1 MASKSSIGYN
11 SMDVLLQRKRQCT
24 EKILEIKR
32 AKKLTWEGIAEAV
45 GRSPVWV
52 TACCL
57 GEASMDEPA
66 AQKLVEYLGETNCE
80 IKQIIMQPGIKA
92 QVPVGVLVQDPCI
105 YRLQEVTLVYGNTI
119 KELIQEKFGDGIMSA
134 IDFKMEVEKEED
146 PAGDRVRIVMSGKYL
161 PYKRW

>member
-1 MASKSSIGYN
+1 MDEESAEKLANFLGADATIKQDLMEPPIKGQVAR
-11 SMDVLLQRKRQCT
+11 DVL
-24 EKILEIKR
+24 I
-32 AKKLTWEGIAEAV
+32 
-45 GRSPVWV
+45 
-52 TACCL
+52 
-57 GEASMDEPA
+57 
-66 AQKLVEYLGETNCE
+66 
-80 IKQIIMQPGIKA
+80 
-92 QVPVGVLVQDPCI
+92 QDPCI